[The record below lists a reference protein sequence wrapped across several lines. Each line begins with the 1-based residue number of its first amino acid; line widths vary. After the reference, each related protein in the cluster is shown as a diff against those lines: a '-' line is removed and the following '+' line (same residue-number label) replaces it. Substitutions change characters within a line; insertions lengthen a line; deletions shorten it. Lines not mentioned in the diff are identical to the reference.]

1 MTVRTALVVGGSA
14 SGREAAIA
22 AAALHA
28 ASWDAAPSGDAP
40 TAPAFP
46 AAAAPAPIPPS
57 VAILEGLSDGQSPL
71 ADLADQGNSPSLQL
85 IRIAPGCLCCAGNM
99 ILKVT
104 LNRLLRRPPARL
116 FISLAD
122 ATHVETLRAWLA
134 SAPYDTLLRLDADI
148 RVS

>member
-1 MTVRTALVVGGSA
+1 MALPTTTILVVGGSA

-22 AAALHA
+22 AAVALQPAAVPAGA
-28 ASWDAAPSGDAP
+28 ASTSASSGA
-40 TAPAFP
+40 
-46 AAAAPAPIPPS
+46 
-57 VAILEGLSDGQSPL
+57 AILEGLSDGHSPL
-71 ADLADQGNSPSLQL
+71 ADLAEQGASSSLQL

-104 LNRLLRRPPARL
+104 LNRLLRRPPAYL

-122 ATHVETLRAWLA
+122 ATHVETLRAWLS

>member
-1 MTVRTALVVGGSA
+1 VAVPTTLVVGGSA

-28 ASWDAAPSGDAP
+28 ASRDAAPGDAP
-40 TAPAFP
+40 TAPAFA
-46 AAAAPAPIPPS
+46 AAAAPAPIPPG
-57 VAILEGLSDGQSPL
+57 VAILEGLSDGHSPL
-71 ADLADQGNSPSLQL
+71 ADLAEQDNLSSLQL

-99 ILKVT
+99 ILRVT

-122 ATHVETLRAWLA
+122 ATHVETLRAWLS